1 MVEALNGYKQI
12 ISWVFIVFL
21 LLLSA
26 CDSSQESG
34 LDNNKILLS
43 GTVEAREIDLS
54 FRIGGHMDRLLA
66 DEGDS
71 VKQGQVVAR
80 LDTRDFQ
87 LALDQATATADVAKA
102 ALATLK
108 AGTRKQQIHV
118 AEADLQKARAQ
129 LSFAKSE
136 VKRVKALIPKQLAT
150 QQQLDSQQLQQKVAE
165 ASVEQA
171 RQQLLLLQ
179 EGTRREDIEHA
190 EKEYA
195 ARMEAVD
202 QAQQQLAYTD
212 LVSPVTGM
220 VTVRLKEAGE
230 MVAAGEP
237 VLRVAELARPWVR
250 GYLSEADLGRVHLGQ
265 TVTIRVDGLPG
276 REFKGRLSFI
286 SPVAEFTPKTVETRQ
301 LRVDLVYRVKV
312 DVDNPEGILKI
323 GMPADIIINT
333 SPANG

>member
-1 MVEALNGYKQI
+1 MALLKGHKTIVY
-12 ISWVFIVFL
+12 WVFISAL
-21 LLLSA
+21 LLFTA
-26 CDSSQESG
+26 CDKGQESG
-34 LDNNKILLS
+34 PDRNTILLT

-54 FRIGGHMDRLLA
+54 FRVGGHMDQLLA

-71 VKQGQVVAR
+71 IKQDDVVAR

-87 LALDQATATADVAKA
+87 LALDQATATAAVAQA
-102 ALATLK
+102 ALTTLR
-108 AGTRKQQIHV
+108 AGTRKQEIHV
-118 AEADLQKARAQ
+118 AEADLQKAREQ
-129 LSFAKSE
+129 LTFAKSE
-136 VKRVKALIPKQLAT
+136 VKRVKVLIPKQLAT
-150 QQQLDSQQLQQKVAE
+150 EQQLDSQQLQQKVAE
-165 ASVEQA
+165 ATVEQA
-171 RQQLLLLQ
+171 RQHLLLLQ
-179 EGTRREDIEHA
+179 EGTRREDIQHA

-230 MVAAGEP
+230 MVAAGDP

-250 GYLSEADLGRVHLGQ
+250 GYLSESDLGRVHLGQ
-265 TVTIRVDGLPG
+265 SVKIRVDGVPG
-276 REFKGRLSFI
+276 REFDGRLSFI
-286 SPVAEFTPKTVETRQ
+286 SPVAEFTPKTVETRE

-323 GMPADIIINT
+323 GMPADIIIAT
-333 SPANG
+333 NG